1 MDNHKPMP
9 FIEITGLTRFFG
21 GLAAVMDLNLDMG
34 KEEIMGLIGPNGAG
48 KSTVLNMIG
57 GTLSPSRG
65 KVTFKGEDITR
76 LPSHRRAK
84 KGISRLYQSNILFN
98 HYTALEN
105 VLVGL
110 HLKAKI
116 GLFGVLLKRGMI
128 RRHEQSLCEE
138 AFSILE
144 FAGIPHYADQLAI
157 NLPHGTQRLLGL
169 AVALAVEPELILL
182 DEPFTGMTNQEV
194 MAMMDMIRKLKDIQK
209 MTCIVIE
216 HNLRAV
222 MELCDRIAV
231 LNFGV
236 KIAEGTPKEITENP
250 AVMEAYLGAEE
261 DAA

>member
-1 MDNHKPMP
+1 MDTHKSLP

-76 LPSHRRAK
+76 LPSHRRAQ
-84 KGISRLYQSNILFN
+84 KGISRLYQANILFN

-116 GLFGVLLKRGMI
+116 GLFGVILKRGMI
-128 RRHEQSLCEE
+128 RRHEESLREK

-144 FAGIPHYADQLAI
+144 FAGITHYADQLAI
-157 NLPHGTQRLLGL
+157 NLPHGMQRLLGL

-194 MAMMDMIRKLKDIQK
+194 MAMMDMIRKLKNTQK